1 MEKHQDQKHTC
12 KFCNK
17 SYPCGRSLGG
27 HMRSHLINI
36 SPTDHQ
42 KNDEKHPKKKL
53 PPLFNGKSSGKS
65 DLSMDQLS
73 YGLGENPKKT
83 SKFSKPRDE
92 DALLQEKACKECGK
106 SFQSWKALFGHMK
119 CHSVNGR
126 IITNN
131 FDNEDSWNSCNKT
144 IMDSQSDNE
153 AATPLCRRKRSDRM
167 KRYTNTATTNSS
179 SLTIANFSP
188 SVSEIDQHEQEE
200 VALSLIILSRDKGD
214 WCGINSVVE
223 SSDNMSPEFMEAKKI
238 DSKSNG
244 DHHCNLNMIKKLKEE
259 GQSKTRKLDA
269 LNDEVVQIECNEF
282 EVNSPRNL
290 IKKSDHDHNQ
300 FERERKKNK
309 SRKRK
314 AANSELSNSQ
324 ELEKSSKF
332 TCSICKKAFASY
344 QALGGHR
351 ASHKKFKGCCAPR
364 SENSLETENSNNN
377 QAEKSEV
384 GCKKSKDHEC
394 PICFKV
400 FPSGQALGGHKR
412 SHLIVDQANNNNNVK
427 PETEEKQPIRDI
439 RDFLDLNLPAPAEE
453 ECNEFKTW
461 WIGGAGRGQQR
472 PLLGLLSS

>member
-1 MEKHQDQKHTC
+1 
-12 KFCNK
+12 
-17 SYPCGRSLGG
+17 
-27 HMRSHLINI
+27 MRSHLINI
-36 SPTDHQ
+36 SPTDHP
-42 KNDEKHPKKKL
+42 KNDEKPPKKKL
-53 PPLFNGKSSGKS
+53 PPLFNGKSISKT
-65 DLSMDQLS
+65 DLSMDKLS
-73 YGLGENPKKT
+73 YGLRENPKKT
-83 SKFSKPRDE
+83 SKFSKARDE
-92 DALLQEKACKECGK
+92 DALLQDKTCKECGK

-119 CHSVNGR
+119 CHSVNGK

-131 FDNEDSWNSCNKT
+131 FDEDSWNSCNDHTKS

-153 AATPLCRRKRSDRM
+153 ATTTLCRKKRSERM

-223 SSDNMSPEFMEAKKI
+223 SSDNSPEFMEAKKI
-238 DSKSNG
+238 DSKSN
-244 DHHCNLNMIKKLKEE
+244 DQCLKMKKLKSVKE
-259 GQSKTRKLDA
+259 GIQSPARNEAKTRKLDA
-269 LNDEVVQIECNEF
+269 LNDEGQIECNEF

-290 IKKSDHDHNQ
+290 IKKSDHDHDQ
-300 FERERKKNK
+300 FVSERKKSR

-314 AANSELSNSQ
+314 AENSDHDHEH
-324 ELEKSSKF
+324 EKGSSKF

-364 SENSLETENSNNN
+364 SSENSLETENSHNNN
-377 QAEKSEV
+377 QSENPNNAEKSEV
-384 GCKKSKDHEC
+384 GCKKSKEHEC

-412 SHLIVDQANNNNNVK
+412 SHVIVDQAKNCNNAK
-427 PETEEKQPIRDI
+427 PETEEKQQQQPIRDI

-453 ECNEFKTW
+453 ECNEFKPW
-461 WIGGAGRGQQR
+461 WIGAGRGQ
-472 PLLGLLSS
+472 LLGLLSS